1 MHAWAECVVYPRV
14 GPKFIYMT
22 GLIYVAIVA
31 LWAAV
36 LIPMWLRRHDA
47 DEAHRLERHAEAM
60 GTLARFRSG
69 RIGAGSPTQR
79 AARRRRTILATLI
92 ALTAFGGT
100 AWWLEMVGVWALAAP
115 AVVLGAFLLG
125 ALWASQTSRA
135 ATAREASRSERRAE
149 RRVAV
154 RQVRDLDFD
163 EEFIEEARPEPV
175 RPRPTPQTAR
185 QVTRRELQE
194 LDDWIEDDNY
204 DELSEAELARAAQ
217 RAAERAARRAS

>member
-1 MHAWAECVVYPRV
+1 
-14 GPKFIYMT
+14 MT

-92 ALTAFGGT
+92 ALTAVGGT

-135 ATAREASRSERRAE
+135 ATAREASRSE

>member
-14 GPKFIYMT
+14 GPKFIYVT

-100 AWWLEMVGVWALAAP
+100 AWWLEMVGVWALIAP

-135 ATAREASRSERRAE
+135 ATAREASRSE

>member
-1 MHAWAECVVYPRV
+1 
-14 GPKFIYMT
+14 MT

-36 LIPMWLRRHDA
+36 LIPMWLRRHDD

-92 ALTAFGGT
+92 ALTAVGGT
-100 AWWLEMVGVWALAAP
+100 AWWLEMVGVWALIAP

-154 RQVRDLDFD
+154 RQVRDLEFDDGHGLDEGYEID
-163 EEFIEEARPEPV
+163 EEDEFVEEYRPEPV

-194 LDDWIEDDNY
+194 LDDWLEDDNE

>member
-1 MHAWAECVVYPRV
+1 MYAWAECVVYPRV

-92 ALTAFGGT
+92 ALTAVGGT

-135 ATAREASRSERRAE
+135 ATAREASRSE

>member
-1 MHAWAECVVYPRV
+1 
-14 GPKFIYMT
+14 MT

-100 AWWLEMVGVWALAAP
+100 AWWLEMVGVWALIAP
-115 AVVLGAFLLG
+115 AVVLGVFLLG

-135 ATAREASRSERRAE
+135 ATAREASRSE